1 MTRRTGKTGKN
12 SQPAAGKVGS
22 FSAWAACGYGDAQAR
37 PIRKMKK
44 TVSGFRAAKKK
55 GVYEKMK
62 LYTAAV
68 VAEWLDISERRV
80 RQLRDQ
86 KVLEEARPKL
96 YRLKD
101 CVHRYIDF
109 LRKDGTPEGAV
120 DYNQERAKLVRTKRE
135 RQELELQLERREALA
150 ASEVEEVMTDMLL
163 RFRQRVRAIPV
174 KLAPALATETDQT
187 EIFMALKQA
196 TDEALEELADF
207 DNAFSA
213 VEEGGEDGETQ

>member
-1 MTRRTGKTGKN
+1 
-12 SQPAAGKVGS
+12 
-22 FSAWAACGYGDAQAR
+22 
-37 PIRKMKK
+37 
-44 TVSGFRAAKKK
+44 
-55 GVYEKMK
+55 MK

-174 KLAPALATETDQT
+174 KLAPALAAETDQT

-213 VEEGGEDGETQ
+213 VEEVKEDGEIQ